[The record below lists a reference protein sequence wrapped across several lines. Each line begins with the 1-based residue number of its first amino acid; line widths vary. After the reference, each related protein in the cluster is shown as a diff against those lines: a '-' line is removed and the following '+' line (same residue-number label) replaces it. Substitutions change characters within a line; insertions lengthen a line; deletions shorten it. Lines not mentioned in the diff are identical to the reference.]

1 MTRKKKRGMTYIPY
15 DYEEAFNQ
23 QIETLHEYFIE
34 QMLKF
39 RFKAVYACKE
49 VRAGEQLE
57 IEIYPEFSKISEIP
71 EEARLKKDNSKA
83 QKSLNDKNA
92 RKYVNRLIEHNFTD
106 RDIWI
111 TLTYGKG
118 QEPADMDEAIKNMQ
132 NYIRRINYQ
141 RKKRGLPNAKYV
153 YVTEFS
159 PGSKIRW
166 HHHLVMDGLL
176 DMDLVEKT
184 WKKGQRNETRRL
196 EKDEYGLTG
205 LANYITKEPRGKKRW
220 NSSTNLKQ
228 FRVRKI
234 HSKKDQSGKYKKM
247 ESYVKE
253 MVKDRSYLEWQ
264 MKKWFPEYLF
274 TESQVYYND
283 FNGMFYIRARM
294 RKRREIP

>member
-1 MTRKKKRGMTYIPY
+1 M
-15 DYEEAFNQ
+15 
-23 QIETLHEYFIE
+23 
-34 QMLKF
+34 
-39 RFKAVYACKE
+39 
-49 VRAGEQLE
+49 
-57 IEIYPEFSKISEIP
+57 
-71 EEARLKKDNSKA
+71 
-83 QKSLNDKNA
+83 
-92 RKYVNRLIEHNFTD
+92 NRLIEHNFTD

-118 QEPADMDEAIKNMQ
+118 QEPDDMDEAIKNMQ

-141 RKKRGLPNAKYV
+141 RKKRGLKNAKYV
-153 YVTEFS
+153 YVTEYS
-159 PGSKIRW
+159 PEEKIRW

-184 WKKGQRNETRRL
+184 WKKGHRNETRRL

-247 ESYVKE
+247 ESYVKG

-264 MKKWFPEYLF
+264 MKEWFPEYLF